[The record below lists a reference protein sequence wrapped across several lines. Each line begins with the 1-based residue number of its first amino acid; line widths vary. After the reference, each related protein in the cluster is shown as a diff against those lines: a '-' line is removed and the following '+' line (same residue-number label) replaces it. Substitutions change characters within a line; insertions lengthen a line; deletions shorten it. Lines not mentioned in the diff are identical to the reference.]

1 MVLGDC
7 RFPLPTGLA
16 RAGAAAK
23 SLRFGI
29 RPENI
34 GLEAGEGRVPV
45 QALVALTEPL
55 GAETL
60 VTLTVGNCELVARC
74 PASFELHPGEPLT
87 VHLSLSHMHLFDA
100 DTGLALP
107 A

>member
-1 MVLGDC
+1 VLGDC
-7 RFPLPTGLA
+7 RFSLPPALA

-23 SLRFGI
+23 SLQFGI

-34 GLEAGEGRVPV
+34 ALDAAEGRVPV
-45 QALVALTEPL
+45 SAKVALTEPL

-74 PASFELHPGEPLT
+74 PASFELNSGEPLT

>member
-1 MVLGDC
+1 MPCRRLWPVRAPRPKTCALGFGP
-7 RFPLPTGLA
+7 RTLPWTLA
-16 RAGAAAK
+16 RAGCRCRRK
-23 SLRFGI
+23 
-29 RPENI
+29 
-34 GLEAGEGRVPV
+34 
-45 QALVALTEPL
+45 VALTEPL

-87 VHLSLSHMHLFDA
+87 VYLSLSHMHLFDA
-100 DTGLALP
+100 ESGLALV